1 MKVLSKLCFSVFVV
15 LVLFGCQSNLATIQ
29 VDKHY
34 EWQYQLPEQ
43 DYVVSAI
50 GYAPIESQMG
60 ADKTT
65 KMVKAIKASKLDA
78 YRDLTEK
85 VHGYKL
91 DGDVKVSDLVL
102 GNERVR
108 ASVQGVIKGAR
119 LVKSYHLDG
128 VYITELELNLRDLYR
143 VRAFTNGQ
151 TRIINAQYH

>member
-1 MKVLSKLCFSVFVV
+1 MSKFITVFISLVFVV
-15 LVLFGCQSNLATIQ
+15 SCQNTMPTVEIN
-29 VDKHY
+29 KHY
-34 EWQYQLPEQ
+34 QWQYDLPEQ

-50 GYAPIESQMG
+50 GYAPINSQLG
-60 ADKTT
+60 QDKTP

-91 DGDVKVSDLVL
+91 NSQVKVSDLVL
-102 GNERVR
+102 GNESVR

-119 LVKSYHLDG
+119 IIKTYHLDG

-143 VRAFTNGQ
+143 IRAFTNGQ
-151 TRIINAQYH
+151 TRIIDARYH